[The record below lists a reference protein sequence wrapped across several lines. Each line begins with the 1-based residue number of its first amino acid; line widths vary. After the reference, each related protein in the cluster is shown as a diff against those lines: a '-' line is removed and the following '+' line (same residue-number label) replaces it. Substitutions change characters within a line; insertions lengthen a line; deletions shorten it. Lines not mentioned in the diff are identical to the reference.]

1 MLTIHN
7 AAFRKLVKYKFF
19 NFLLPYVAAFH
30 CCVSFRFA
38 IGCVILWLSEKFVAC
53 RALRIINSGVADP
66 KLAKHVRT
74 ESKTGK
80 TCSDR
85 IQNWQNKF
93 GPDPKMA
100 KHVRTESKTGKT
112 CSDRIQ
118 SWQNMFGRIELY
130 IRFRSCIFVC

>member
-7 AAFRKLVKYKFF
+7 AAFRKIVKYKFF

-74 ESKTGK
+74 GSSFTLD
-80 TCSDR
+80 SDPAFLFADV
-85 IQNWQNKF
+85 NFYLPPKF
-93 GPDPKMA
+93 
-100 KHVRTESKTGKT
+100 
-112 CSDRIQ
+112 
-118 SWQNMFGRIELY
+118 
-130 IRFRSCIFVC
+130 

>member
-7 AAFRKLVKYKFF
+7 AAFRKIVKYKFF

-53 RALRIINSGVADP
+53 RANMFGPNP

-80 TCSDR
+80 TSSDR
-85 IQNWQNKF
+85 TQKWQNMF
-93 GPDPKMA
+93 GPNPKLA
-100 KHVRTESKTGKT
+100 KHVRTGSKTGKT
-112 CSDRIQ
+112 CSD
-118 SWQNMFGRIELY
+118 RIELY